1 MKSGPSEINNIRY
14 RFLTVAVLLVG
25 SCLGAQ
31 PKLQIKIYTSSD
43 KDFAVNSTLVY
54 GDKDA
59 ILIDTQFLSNE
70 AQDLVEL
77 IKETNR
83 NLTTVYITHGHP
95 DHYFG
100 LAVIKPAFPNAK
112 IVAAPTTI
120 TGIKNAGMRGERSD
134 LEFGAGLPPAGPIL
148 PSDLPS
154 NPLMLEGAD
163 LLIVGG
169 LMGDAPN
176 NTYVWIPSI
185 RTVIAGDI
193 VFSGTHFTVPKNHD
207 DWFKTLDKIALKPKT
222 IAFGHQIAG
231 ADDLS
236 AIGFMK
242 KYMLDWDKA
251 LASSHSAAELKG
263 KYEEG
268 LSRLGLEW
276 LYELGRRRG
285 IYFCQVVSSR

>member
-1 MKSGPSEINNIRY
+1 MSVWKRLAIVFS
-14 RFLTVAVLLVG
+14 VG

-31 PKLQIKIYTSSD
+31 PKLQVKVYTSGD
-43 KDFAVNSTLVY
+43 RGFAVNSTIIY
-54 GDKDA
+54 GDRDA
-59 ILIDTQFLSNE
+59 ILIDTQFLANE
-70 AQDLVEL
+70 AQDLATL

-120 TGIKNAGMRGERSD
+120 TGIMNGWDARRTFWMP
-134 LEFGAGLPPAGPIL
+134 EFGSGLPPAGAIL
-148 PSDLPS
+148 PSELPS

-163 LLIVGG
+163 LQIVGG

-207 DWFKTLDKIALKPKT
+207 DWFKTLDKIAALKPKM
-222 IAFGHQIAG
+222 IVPGHQSAG
-231 ADDLS
+231 AKNDLS
-236 AIGFMK
+236 AISFMK

-251 LASSHSAAELKG
+251 LAASHSAEELKG
-263 KYEEG
+263 KMKKAYPG
-268 LSRLGLEW
+268 LGLER
-276 LYELGRRRG
+276 LLNSAADAA
-285 IYFCQVVSSR
+285 FAPAKK